1 MRRASPVR
9 FQRYDENHLAEFDN
23 LAERLEEAI
32 LSPQPEIESFTK
44 PRVIRDTDMGERLK
58 DKVAIVTGAGSS
70 GPGWGNGKAAAV
82 LFAREGAKVF
92 GIDINPDAA
101 EETKQIIE
109 EEGGACTVHQTDVTS
124 LADVEAMVERC
135 LETYG
140 CIDVL
145 HNNVGIVEVGG
156 PVEASEES
164 WDRVVAV
171 NLKSMFLT
179 CKFVLPHM
187 EKQSRGAIVNISSI
201 TGIRYLGVPY
211 VSYSA
216 TKAGVLQLTQSIA
229 LQYAEKNIRANAILP
244 GLLNTPMI
252 IEPLKDVYADGDIE
266 KMIEIRNN
274 QVPMKRMGD
283 AWDVAHAALFLA
295 SDEAKYITGAQL
307 VVDGG
312 LTCKS

>member
-1 MRRASPVR
+1 
-9 FQRYDENHLAEFDN
+9 
-23 LAERLEEAI
+23 
-32 LSPQPEIESFTK
+32 
-44 PRVIRDTDMGERLK
+44 MGERLK
-58 DKVAIVTGAGSS
+58 NKVAIVTGAGSS
-70 GPGWGNGKAAAV
+70 GPGWGNGKATAV

-92 GIDINPDAA
+92 AVDINQEAV
-101 EETKQIIE
+101 EETRQIISD
-109 EEGGACTVHQTDVTS
+109 EGAGVTVQQTDVTR
-124 LADVEAMVERC
+124 AEQVEAMVDLC
-135 LETYG
+135 IETYG
-140 CIDVL
+140 RVDIL
-145 HNNVGIVEVGG
+145 HNTVGIVEVGG

-187 EKQSRGAIVNISSI
+187 EEQGGGAIVNISSI
-201 TGIRYLGVPY
+201 AGIRYLGVPY

-216 TKAGVLQLTQSIA
+216 TKGAVLQLTQSIA
-229 LQYAEKNIRANAILP
+229 LQYAEKNIRANSILP
-244 GLLNTPMI
+244 GLMNTPMI
-252 IEPLKDVYADGDIE
+252 IEPLKDVYAEGDIE
-266 KMIEIRNN
+266 KMLDIRNN